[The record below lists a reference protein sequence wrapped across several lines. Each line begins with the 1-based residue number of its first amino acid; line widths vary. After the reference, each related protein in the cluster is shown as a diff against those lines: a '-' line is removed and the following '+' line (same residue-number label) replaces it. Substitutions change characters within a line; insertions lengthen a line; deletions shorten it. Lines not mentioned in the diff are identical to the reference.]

1 MALSLKYARA
11 SMSMIFFSGRHV
23 LIIAI
28 FILFHFSAFAQDN
41 PLAKLKALS
50 IEELMDLEVTSVSR
64 GPEKLSQVASAIQ
77 VITQEDIARSGA
89 TNVPEALRLATNLQV
104 AQVNSSAWII
114 SARGFNTVFANKLLV
129 LIDGRSV
136 YTPLFGGV
144 LWEMQH
150 VLLEDVEQI
159 EIISGP
165 GGTMWGANAV
175 NGVIN
180 IITKKAKDA
189 QGVYVSASGFPFG
202 DNNQLNTEKESFAT
216 PGFLRYSLA
225 ARYGAKINEKTFLRV
240 YAQTAERSAS
250 FLSDTARNS
259 DDWKVTHAGF
269 RMGTYPTNKDF
280 ITVQGDVYQGVKDLD
295 KTRAAFDGQNILTR
309 WTRTINDRS
318 DFVLQMYYDRY
329 YRNDPSG
336 FADELWTYDL
346 DFQYRYKITTGTE
359 ILSGIGYR
367 HVQDHVMNRINVG
380 LLPNYRTMPMYT
392 AFVQSE
398 TSISKVFKLTI
409 GSKFQHNFFT
419 GVEFQPSARLA
430 ASLNEKNVLWAAISE
445 AVRTPSRLDV
455 DYYLFLPPDPAIVKG
470 DIDNFV
476 SEKLKAYELGYRT
489 QPTGNISVS
498 LSGFYNEYRDVYSV
512 ESLPDQT
519 LEIMNGS
526 AAETW
531 GGEFSGLY
539 QPSESLRLRGGF
551 TYFDRSLRPKP
562 GRDHDPSYLMNDA
575 KHQFLIQSMLN
586 LSDHIEFDLVGR
598 YLDYIP
604 ASFATA
610 RVSEYFTFDA
620 RLAYKYK
627 FVEVALVGQNLW
639 SEQHSEFQSGLIQR
653 SVYGKVT
660 CRF

>member
-1 MALSLKYARA
+1 MALSCEHAGTGMA
-11 SMSMIFFSGRHV
+11 MTV
-23 LIIAI
+23 LLRRYIPVVI
-28 FILFHFSAFAQDN
+28 FILSHTYALAQDN
-41 PLAKLKALS
+41 PLAKLKSLS

-64 GPEKLSQVASAIQ
+64 GPEKLSGVASAIQ
-77 VITQEDIARSGA
+77 VITREDIVRSGA
-89 TNVPEALRLATNLQV
+89 TNIPEALRLATNLQV
-104 AQVNSSAWII
+104 AQLNSNAWII

-159 EIISGP
+159 EVISGP

-180 IITKKAKDA
+180 IITKKAKDT
-189 QGVYVSASGFPFG
+189 QGVYVSVSGFPFG
-202 DNNQLNTEKESFAT
+202 NKNQLNNEKKAFGT
-216 PGFLRYSLA
+216 PDFLRYNVA
-225 ARYGAKINEKTFLRV
+225 ARYGTKISEKTFLRV
-240 YAQTAERSAS
+240 HAQSTERSAS
-250 FLSDTARNS
+250 FLNDTTRS
-259 DDWKVTHAGF
+259 TDSWRVTQAGF
-269 RMGTYPTNKDF
+269 RLETHPTNKDL
-280 ITVQGDVYQGVKDLD
+280 ITIQGDLYHGMKDPG
-295 KTRAAFDGQNILTR
+295 RADVAFDGQNILTR
-309 WTRTINDRS
+309 WTRTINDKS
-318 DFVLQMYYDRY
+318 DFALQMYYDRY
-329 YRNDPSG
+329 FRDDLTAI
-336 FADELWTYDL
+336 ADELWTYDI
-346 DFQYRYKITTGTE
+346 DFQYRYKIGAGTE
-359 ILSGIGYR
+359 ILSGLGYR
-367 HVQDHVMNRINVG
+367 HVEDHVMNRGNIG

-419 GVEFQPSARLA
+419 GVEFQPSARLT
-430 ASLNEKNVLWAAISE
+430 ASLNEKSVLWGAISE

-470 DIDNFV
+470 NIDNFL
-476 SEKLKAYELGYRT
+476 SEKLKAYEVGYRT
-489 QPTGNISVS
+489 QPTRNISLS

-512 ESLPDQT
+512 EFLPDKT

-526 AAETW
+526 EAETW

-539 QPSESLRLRGGF
+539 QPAKAVRFRGGF
-551 TYFDRSLRPKP
+551 TYFDKSLRPKP
-562 GRDHDPSYLMNDA
+562 GRDHDPSYLMNDV
-575 KHQFLIQSMLN
+575 KHQFLLQSMLN
-586 LSDHIEFDLVGR
+586 ISDHIELDLIGR

-610 RVSEYFTFDA
+610 RVPEYFTFDA
-620 RLAYKYK
+620 RLAYRHK
-627 FVEVALVGQNLW
+627 FLELALVGQNLW